1 MLMQFLRKHSLSI
14 VSWFLAVL
22 FFGPFLIYPMYRVI
36 SGALVENGVFHPGLV
51 LLPWQDFTSRNG
63 MWNALMVAL
72 LATVFASVLALPP
85 AFIMARLRFRGK
97 NVLTSFLLVPLLLP
111 PFVGAIGLRQMLAR
125 EGVVNLLLM
134 RWGVLHQPVDF
145 LQMQL
150 PMVILVMGL
159 QLYPLI
165 YLNVAAAW
173 ANVDTSLEEAA
184 ENLGAGGWRIF
195 RSVTLPLLWPGYVA
209 GALIVFIFAF
219 TDLGTPLI
227 FNYHAVT
234 AVQIFNY
241 SSDVTNP
248 MGFVLALWLTVLAV
262 GVFWLSRKTLSSAAA
277 GRLASVA
284 RGSRRS
290 REVPATPWQ
299 LPLVYGVLGLVIL
312 LSVLPHV
319 GVILG
324 SFAHDWTNSL
334 WPQWTLDNYSQLIHD
349 QSGLAASSIKVSLI
363 CALASMVVDVIGG
376 AALAYAVV
384 RGKVWAAGL
393 LDGIAMIPLALPGL
407 ILAFGLLVGFSG
419 TWLDPLFNPLPIL
432 IISYAVRRLPYS
444 VRSVSAGLQQTS
456 VMLEEASLNMG
467 ATPLRTIWQVTR
479 PLVSANLVAAGLLT
493 FAFAVLEVSD
503 SLILAVRSD
512 VMPIA
517 KAIYQLMGSVGSG
530 AFTACALGVV
540 GMALLTGTFFL
551 ANRLLGRQM
560 GSLFRL

>member
-1 MLMQFLRKHSLSI
+1 MTWLRKNSFSI
-14 VSWFLAVL
+14 VSWFLALL
-22 FFGPFLIYPMYRVI
+22 FFAPFLIYPMYRVL
-36 SGALVENGVFHPGLV
+36 SGALMENGAFHPALL

-63 MWNALMVAL
+63 FYNALIVAL
-72 LATVFASVLALPP
+72 LATLFASVLALPP
-85 AFIMARLRFRGK
+85 AFIMARLHFRGK
-97 NVLTSFLLVPLLLP
+97 NVLTALLLIPLLLP

-134 RWGVLHQPVDF
+134 RWHLLHSPVDF

-227 FNYHAVT
+227 FNYRAIT
-234 AVQIFNY
+234 AVQIFNA

-248 MGFVLALWLTVLAV
+248 MGFVLAFWLTVLAAV
-262 GVFWLSRKTLSSAAA
+262 IFWLSRKTLSSAAA
-277 GRLASVA
+277 GRLATVS

-290 REVPATPWQ
+290 RETNAKLWQ
-299 LPLVYGVLGLVIL
+299 LPIVYGVLGIIIF
-312 LSVLPHV
+312 LSMLPHL

-324 SFAHDWTNSL
+324 SFAHDWTNRL
-334 WPQWTLDNYSQLIHD
+334 WPQWTLENYGNLIHD
-349 QSGLAASSIKVSLI
+349 PSGLAASSIKVSLI

-384 RGKVWAAGL
+384 RGKIWAASL
-393 LDGIAMIPLALPGL
+393 LDTLAMIPLALPGL

-467 ATPLRTIWQVTR
+467 ASPLRTIWQVTR

-503 SLILAVRSD
+503 SLILAVRQD

-517 KAIYQLMGSVGSG
+517 KAIYQLSSSGAGSG
-530 AFTACALGVV
+530 FAACALGVV
-540 GMALLTGTFFL
+540 GMALLGGTFFL
-551 ANRLLGRQM
+551 ANRLLGKQM

>member
-1 MLMQFLRKHSLSI
+1 MTWLRKNTFSI
-14 VSWFLAVL
+14 VTWTLALLFL
-22 FFGPFLIYPMYRVI
+22 GPFLIYPMWRVI
-36 SGALVENGVFHPGLV
+36 SGALMINGSFHPQLL
-51 LLPWQDFTSRNG
+51 LLPWQDFTARSG
-63 MWNALMVAL
+63 IWNALTVAL
-72 LATVFASVLALPP
+72 LTTFFASLLALPP
-85 AFIMARLRFRGK
+85 AFMMARLNFWGK
-97 NVLTSFLLVPLLLP
+97 SFLTGMLLIPLLLP

-125 EGVVNLLLM
+125 EGVINLLLM
-134 RWGVLHQPVDF
+134 RWGILESPINF

-150 PMVILVMGL
+150 PMVVLVLAL
-159 QLYPLI
+159 QLFPLI

-195 RSVTLPLLWPGYVA
+195 RTVTLPLLWPGYMA

-227 FNYHAVT
+227 FNFREIT
-234 AVQIFNY
+234 AVQIFNF
-241 SSDVTNP
+241 SSDITNP
-248 MGFVLALWLTVLAV
+248 MGFVLAFWLTLLAI
-262 GVFWLSRKTLSSAAA
+262 GVFWISRRTMSSAAA
-277 GRLASVA
+277 GRLATVA

-290 REVPATPWQ
+290 RERPAQPWQ
-299 LPLVYGVLGLVIL
+299 LPFIYGVLGVIIG
-312 LSVLPHV
+312 LSVLPHL

-324 SFAHDWTNSL
+324 SFAHDWTNRL
-334 WPQWTLDNYSQLIHD
+334 WPQWTLENYSRLIND
-349 QSGLAASSIKVSLI
+349 QGGMAASSIKVSLI
-363 CALASMVVDVIGG
+363 CALASMAIDVVGG
-376 AALAYAVV
+376 AALSYAVV
-384 RGKVWAAGL
+384 RGKVWAASL
-393 LDGIAMIPLALPGL
+393 LDSLAMIPLALPGL

-456 VMLEEASLNMG
+456 VMLEEASANLG
-467 ATPLRTIWQVTR
+467 AGPWRTIWQVTR
-479 PLVSANLVAAGLLT
+479 PLVSANLMAAGLLT

-517 KAIYQLMGSVGSG
+517 KAIYQLTAMVTGG
-530 AFTACALGVV
+530 AFLACALGVV
-540 GMALLTGTFFL
+540 GMALLGGTFYL
-551 ANRLLGRQM
+551 ANRLLGKQM

>member
-1 MLMQFLRKHSLSI
+1 MNWLRKNSFSI
-14 VSWFLAVL
+14 ISWILAVL
-22 FFGPFLIYPMYRVI
+22 FLGPFLLYPMYRVLG
-36 SGALVENGVFHPGLV
+36 GALIENNVFHPTLL
-51 LLPWQDFTSRNG
+51 LLPWQDFTQRNSFR
-63 MWNALMVAL
+63 NAFMVAV
-72 LATVFASVLALPP
+72 LATLFASVLALPP

-97 NVLTSFLLVPLLLP
+97 NVLTALLLIPLLLP

-134 RWGVLHQPVDF
+134 RWGVLHAPVDF

-150 PMVILVMGL
+150 PMVVLVMGL
-159 QLYPLI
+159 ELFPLI

-227 FNYHAVT
+227 FNYRSIT
-234 AVQIFNY
+234 AVQIFNA
-241 SSDVTNP
+241 SSDVSNP
-248 MGFVLALWLTVLAV
+248 MGFVLAFWLTILAAL
-262 GVFWLSRKTLSSAAA
+262 VFWLSRRTLSGAAA
-277 GRLASVA
+277 GRLATVS
-284 RGSRRS
+284 RGSRRI
-290 REVPATPWQ
+290 RETNARPWQ
-299 LPLVYGVLGLVIL
+299 LPVIYGVLGLIIF
-312 LSVLPHV
+312 LSMLPHI

-334 WPQWTLDNYSQLIHD
+334 WPQWTLENYGSLIHD
-349 QSGLAASSIKVSLI
+349 PSGLAASSIKVSLI

-376 AALAYAVV
+376 AALAYAIV

-393 LDGIAMIPLALPGL
+393 LDTLAMIPLALPGL

-419 TWLDPLFNPLPIL
+419 TWLDPLFNPLPVL

-467 ATPLRTIWQVTR
+467 AGPLRTIWQVTR
-479 PLVSANLVAAGLLT
+479 PLVSANLMAAGLLT

-517 KAIYQLMGSVGSG
+517 KAIYQLSGSVSG
-530 AFTACALGVV
+530 GGFLACALGVV
-540 GMALLTGTFFL
+540 GMALLGGTFFL
-551 ANRLLGRQM
+551 ANRLLGKQM